1 MMVVLIKDEQRYT
14 MWTFNDVVMVAITD
28 KKEVREK
35 LLNRQIRLT
44 SSISLK

>member
-35 LLNRQIRLT
+35 LLNRQIRLR